1 MKLTKLL
8 TGILAGA
15 AISAFADASTA
26 IPRKV
31 GPVSYYG
38 ALHTSGNKIIGAKN
52 NQQAMLRGV
61 SLFWSDATG
70 ASYYNPNVIS
80 WVVDNFKIDVFR
92 FAMGIEYY
100 DSNGGTKNAVD
111 GGYKTNPE
119 GQLSMIDKM
128 VQTAIEN
135 DVYIIIDWHSHRA
148 HQETTIAKDFFQKV
162 SLKYKDVP
170 NVIYEIYNEPV
181 SGSGGNWDAI
191 KNYANQVVPGIRA
204 NTQNLVIVGTPNW
217 SQHPEQGAQSPIAS
231 TNIAYVLH
239 FYASS
244 HSKGSYGGHVTS
256 ALNAGYP
263 VFISEWGTTNA
274 DGDGEPN
281 ASATNE
287 WTQFMDQNNIPNC
300 NWSLRQQTSDVDQK
314 SEKSAIFAGD
324 KSLITAAA
332 LDAAT
337 LTSSGSII
345 KSYLTKNA
353 RSWADSVT
361 KGKSGSCSFKPVT
374 VKQTEGKISGKLV
387 AGCTYTS
394 SNEKIASVSG
404 SDIVINDYGYVIMT
418 GNDGSQSVVT
428 ITQVAG
434 QTIANLEDITCNF
447 SGTCKSASKTGR
459 TIDFDGDGTNDYL
472 LTMEDK
478 TNEGSAFKLSSLDPS
493 VVTVS
498 KTTCTNSGCSNT
510 QKNKQVWMLHFKS
523 FGTTKVVASAAAV
536 TGFRAMQDTFE
547 ITYKKGDHRISDKF
561 KNQVVAVNFESAT
574 GLPSTTITGKAP
586 ITYTFNGKETSAYMI
601 KFGEGF
607 ATSAY
612 PAIIAV
618 TANAPETENYAAS
631 SKTVTFIIGGDSTLA
646 MNKDEYYNFI
656 NGTTDAIKPVRKV
669 QNSLQASMNG
679 TMLQFT
685 TKNTGLVKV
694 DIYDALGASVKQMSD
709 VYGKG
714 SHAIDLKGLPNGSY
728 TLIVRQGSHKASV
741 RWMNK

>member
-1 MKLTKLL
+1 
-8 TGILAGA
+8 
-15 AISAFADASTA
+15 
-26 IPRKV
+26 
-31 GPVSYYG
+31 
-38 ALHTSGNKIIGAKN
+38 
-52 NQQAMLRGV
+52 
-61 SLFWSDATG
+61 
-70 ASYYNPNVIS
+70 
-80 WVVDNFKIDVFR
+80 
-92 FAMGIEYY
+92 
-100 DSNGGTKNAVD
+100 
-111 GGYKTNPE
+111 
-119 GQLSMIDKM
+119 
-128 VQTAIEN
+128 
-135 DVYIIIDWHSHRA
+135 
-148 HQETTIAKDFFQKV
+148 
-162 SLKYKDVP
+162 
-170 NVIYEIYNEPV
+170 
-181 SGSGGNWDAI
+181 
-191 KNYANQVVPGIRA
+191 
-204 NTQNLVIVGTPNW
+204 
-217 SQHPEQGAQSPIAS
+217 
-231 TNIAYVLH
+231 
-239 FYASS
+239 
-244 HSKGSYGGHVTS
+244 
-256 ALNAGYP
+256 
-263 VFISEWGTTNA
+263 
-274 DGDGEPN
+274 
-281 ASATNE
+281 
-287 WTQFMDQNNIPNC
+287 MDQNNIPNC

-374 VKQTEGKISGKLV
+374 AKQTEGKISGKLV

-434 QTIANLEDITCNF
+434 QTIANLEDLTCNF

-459 TIDFDGDGTNDYL
+459 TIDFDGDGTNDYI

-574 GLPSTTITGKAP
+574 GLPDATITGKAP

-631 SKTVTFIIGGDSTLA
+631 SRTVTFIIGGDSTLA
-646 MNKDEYYNFI
+646 MNKDEYYSYI

-728 TLIVRQGSHKASV
+728 TLVIRQGSHKASV
-741 RWMNK
+741 RWTNK